1 MYKEFKWK
9 KANLP
14 EYIDRG
20 LDEMKITIG
29 HWDQENQS
37 EVHRL
42 RDDRTAMLQYA
53 AAIWGTDSSEYK
65 TIKRQKLPQPPNNMA
80 EFRRLKRACNK
91 YLAQE
96 ALHEKSRIYR
106 EQYKQRRRDATLTL
120 TRMGYIEGDD
130 FLSSHAISFLKEVEQ
145 NPTITNVPFPMTES
159 DLR

>member
-80 EFRRLKRACNK
+80 EFRRLNRACNK
-91 YLAQE
+91 YLAEQHR
-96 ALHEKSRIYR
+96 LEKGRAYR
-106 EQYKQRRRDATLTL
+106 LDRRRRQATSIAQLEQ
-120 TRMGYIEGDD
+120 MGYTKGED
-130 FLSSHAISFLKEVEQ
+130 FAASNAISFLKEVEQ

-159 DLR
+159 DVR